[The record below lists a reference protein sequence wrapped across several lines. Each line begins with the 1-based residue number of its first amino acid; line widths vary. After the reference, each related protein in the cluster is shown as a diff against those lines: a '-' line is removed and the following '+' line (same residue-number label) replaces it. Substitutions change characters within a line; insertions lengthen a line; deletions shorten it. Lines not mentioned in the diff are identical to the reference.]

1 MKGTITVMGN
11 DIKLTLDP
19 ETDVERLVFRELGDE
34 MSISRCHHS
43 IVLRRRG
50 RIVHSLTDE
59 EEVGG
64 EGELE
69 SELEQADDSFMEEVS
84 TA

>member
-1 MKGTITVMGN
+1 MKGTITVVGN

-19 ETDVERLVFRELGDE
+19 ETDVERLVFRELGDD
-34 MSISRCHHS
+34 MSISRCHHG

-50 RIVHSLTDE
+50 PIVHTLVDDE
-59 EEVGG
+59 DY
-64 EGELE
+64 
-69 SELEQADDSFMEEVS
+69 ADDSPVEESVELDFVEEAS

>member
-1 MKGTITVMGN
+1 MKGTITIVGN

-19 ETDVERLVFRELGDE
+19 ESDVERLVFRELGDD

-50 RIVHSLTDE
+50 RIVHSLLE
-59 EEVGG
+59 EESAYDAEAPRG
-64 EGELE
+64 E
-69 SELEQADDSFMEEVS
+69 SAAVVEEAS
-84 TA
+84 NA

>member
-1 MKGTITVMGN
+1 MKGTITIVGS

-19 ETDVERLVFRELGDE
+19 ESDVERLIFRELGDD

-50 RIVHSLTDE
+50 RIVHSLVDE
-59 EEVGG
+59 ESTYQTAEPEEETVEVID
-64 EGELE
+64 EA
-69 SELEQADDSFMEEVS
+69 SSA
-84 TA
+84 

>member
-1 MKGTITVMGN
+1 MKGTITIVGS

-19 ETDVERLVFRELGDE
+19 ESDVERLIFRELGDD

-50 RIVHSLTDE
+50 RIVHSLVDE
-59 EEVGG
+59 ESTYQTA
-64 EGELE
+64 ELE
-69 SELEQADDSFMEEVS
+69 EETVEVIDEAS
-84 TA
+84 SA

>member
-1 MKGTITVMGN
+1 MKGTITIVGN

-19 ETDVERLVFRELGDE
+19 ESEVERLVFRELGDD

-50 RIVHSLTDE
+50 PIVHSLLDEGSVADTETFDE
-59 EEVGG
+59 EAVVLVDG
-64 EGELE
+64 
-69 SELEQADDSFMEEVS
+69 A
-84 TA
+84 